1 VSSATTPARILI
13 VEYEFDAFLR
23 VLDEASPVEVMQQAV
38 A

>member
-13 VEYEFDAFLR
+13 VEDELDAFLR
-23 VLDEASPVEVMQQAV
+23 VLDEASPAEVMQLAV